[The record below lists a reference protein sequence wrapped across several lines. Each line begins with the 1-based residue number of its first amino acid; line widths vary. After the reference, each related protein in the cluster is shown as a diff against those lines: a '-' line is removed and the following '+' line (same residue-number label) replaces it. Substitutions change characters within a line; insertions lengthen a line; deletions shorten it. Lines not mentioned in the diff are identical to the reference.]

1 MKVFNLCCGEQ
12 HLFEGWFASE
22 DDYQSQLSRGLLSCP
37 LCADSHIQK
46 RPSAPRLNL
55 RAGAEAGGEGPSSPP
70 GALDERQQA
79 ALIQALRTVVAHT
92 EDVGDHFADQA
103 RAMHQGE
110 LAPKAIRG
118 HTTVEQVHALLDEG
132 VPILPLP
139 LLPGV
144 KEPLH

>member
-1 MKVFNLCCGEQ
+1 MKVFNLCCGQQ

-22 DDYQSQLSRGLLSCP
+22 DDFQSQLARGLLSCP
-37 LCADSHIQK
+37 MCADIHIQK

-55 RAGAEAGGEGPSSPP
+55 KGGTEGGGDDSPP
-70 GALDERQQA
+70 VEPISMEQQQA
-79 ALIQALRTVVAHT
+79 ALMRALRTVVAQT
-92 EDVGDHFADQA
+92 EDVGDLFADQA

-110 LAPKAIRG
+110 LTPKAIRG
-118 HTTVEQVHALLDEG
+118 HTTVDQARELLDEG

>member
-1 MKVFNLCCGEQ
+1 MKVFNLCCGSQ

-37 LCADSHIQK
+37 VCEDIRIQK

-55 RAGAEAGGEGPSSPP
+55 KAGAEAVADGASSPP

-79 ALIQALRTVVAHT
+79 ALMQALRTVVAHT
-92 EDVGDHFADQA
+92 EDVGAQFADQA

-118 HTTVEQVHALLDEG
+118 HTTVEQAHALLDEG
-132 VPILPLP
+132 VPIVPLP

>member
-1 MKVFNLCCGEQ
+1 MKVFNLCCGQQ

-22 DDYQSQLSRGLLSCP
+22 DDYQSQLSRGLVSCP
-37 LCADSHIQK
+37 LCADTAIQK

-55 RAGAEAGGEGPSSPP
+55 RAGGDAAGDGPPIPP
-70 GALDERQQA
+70 NASNEQQQA
-79 ALIQALRTVVAHT
+79 ALMRAMREVVAHT
-92 EDVGDHFADQA
+92 EDVGAQFADQA
-103 RAMHQGE
+103 RAMHHGE

-118 HTTVEQVHALLDEG
+118 QTTVEQAHALLDEG